1 MRQIFL
7 LIAIISMAQ
16 LSCNKPVSTF
26 SVPTSPTLLN
36 GKWRM
41 VSVKETAS
49 GLTITK
55 PSSIP
60 GDVDIIFT
68 SKNTDGGFLTGNTP
82 TNTISQS
89 DYSTGANQ
97 AIKIPALS
105 MTKVQETTWGYEF
118 VNSIRNSQKYGFDT
132 DGKLN
137 ITTTAK
143 TLTFKKL

>member
-1 MRQIFL
+1 MRQIFF
-7 LIAIISMAQ
+7 LIAIISVAQ

-55 PSSIP
+55 PSSIQ

-68 SKNTDGGFLTGNTP
+68 STTVNEGVLSGNTP
-82 TNTISQS
+82 TNIISQS
-89 DYSTGANQ
+89 DYVIGANQ
-97 AIKIPALS
+97 AIEIPALS

-118 VNSIRNSQKYGFDT
+118 VNNIRDSKKYGFEI
-132 DGKLN
+132 DGKLT
-137 ITTTAK
+137 IKTTNK
-143 TLTFKKL
+143 TLIFKKL